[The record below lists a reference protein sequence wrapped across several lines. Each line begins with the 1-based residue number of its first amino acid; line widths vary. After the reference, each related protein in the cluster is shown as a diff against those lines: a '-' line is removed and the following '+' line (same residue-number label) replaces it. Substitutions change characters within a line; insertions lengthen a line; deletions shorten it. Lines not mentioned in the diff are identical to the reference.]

1 MLSRNGAR
9 LQSPSVVTVVNSN
22 NISACGSSSSSS
34 SSSTSSCSGQKE
46 SLVDDLDEYLSE
58 YKLQSP
64 IEPIAHYADGEL
76 EAEWLSSAGFP
87 QLTKAF
93 EEGRELSTT
102 ELTPVIA
109 GLSSDHAEAVKQRVK
124 ALNRT
129 VRGRTRNRGTKKP
142 DIRDVFRD
150 LDSSSTGTRSRSATP
165 DSLDSLPGDDA
176 WNGGPTSASTAANG
190 HLHHHHHHHHLHHH
204 NHPHIPSFVSVFD
217 GNGVVVRPTPVRGK
231 QNLRRTPSAP
241 LRGSA
246 ELFRGSHIRC
256 DIPFHNEGIELL
268 NFQRLGTIHIPRIRS
283 GSDPSCTIGPHAGQH
298 ISGTRSHTNL
308 YAGGAAGTVRRDND
322 DSGNSSSEQSP
333 PSSPPRNSLLS
344 SVENSPLR
352 SSYEPVSFESM
363 IKQTTPSAAD
373 QWQRSRSTDHDEPC
387 CDIEQIT
394 EGEQKRLQPLLW
406 LELASL
412 FDKNHVSLDKRKP
425 FKRKRKE
432 EGNVFGVSLN
442 ALVRRD
448 QQVTGEDT
456 TLVPLLLQAILHEL
470 GGRGA
475 KEEGILRVPG
485 HKQKTEALYN
495 EIEHSFYAKPEKIE
509 PLIKKAGV
517 HDLSALLKRWLR
529 ELPQPLL
536 ANDLVHLFYQ
546 TNVLPPHDQYKALAV
561 LCQLLPHENR
571 NTLRELLRFFRRV
584 VDLQEQNK
592 MSQQNV
598 ATIIAP
604 SFFPPRFVHPPDKND
619 IGAQVRMAA
628 QCCHLTNVLISMAD
642 SLWLVPQRLI
652 EQGKMTNKN
661 GQPKRQLTRK
671 GKNGNG
677 GSIISINRSATNGGD
692 FVFDTSHIHRLV
704 I

>member
-1 MLSRNGAR
+1 MLSRISGG
-9 LQSPSVVTVVNSN
+9 QPSTPPSPAT
-22 NISACGSSSSSS
+22 
-34 SSSTSSCSGQKE
+34 SSTMIMVATGSGNQHPHQKE
-46 SLVDDLDEYLSE
+46 QHQDVDDLDEYLSE
-58 YKLQSP
+58 YKLQAP
-64 IEPIAHYADGEL
+64 NEPIAHYADGEL
-76 EAEWLSSAGFP
+76 EAEWLNSAGFP

-102 ELTPVIA
+102 ELAPVIS
-109 GLSSDHAEAVKQRVK
+109 GLSSMHAEAVKQRVK

-129 VRGRTRNRGTKKP
+129 VRGRTRNRSTKKP

-150 LDSSSTGTRSRSATP
+150 QDSSSTGTRSRSATP
-165 DSLDSLPGDDA
+165 DSLDSLAGDDA
-176 WNGGPTSASTAANG
+176 WPGSVNNG
-190 HLHHHHHHHHLHHH
+190 HHHHHH
-204 NHPHIPSFVSVFD
+204 HIPSFVSVFD
-217 GNGVVVRPTPVRGK
+217 GNGVVRPTPIRGK
-231 QNLRRTPSAP
+231 QHLRRTPSAP

-256 DIPFHNEGIELL
+256 DIPIHNEGIELL

-308 YAGGAAGTVRRDND
+308 YNGSTAVGGRRDND

-373 QWQRSRSTDHDEPC
+373 QWQPESEQAREPC
-387 CDIEQIT
+387 LDIDHIS

-448 QQVTGEDT
+448 QQITGEDT
-456 TLVPLLLQAILHEL
+456 TLVPLILQAILAEL
-470 GGRGA
+470 SVRGT

-495 EIEHSFYAKPEKIE
+495 EIEHSFYCKPEKIE

-546 TNVLPPHDQYKALAV
+546 TNVLPPHDQYKALTV

-571 NTLRELLRFFRRV
+571 NTLRELLNFFRRV
-584 VDLQEQNK
+584 VDQQECNK

-628 QCCHLTNVLISMAD
+628 QCCHLTNVLITMTD

-652 EQGKMTNKN
+652 EQGKMINKN
-661 GQPKRQLTRK
+661 GQPKRLLTRK
-671 GKNGNG
+671 TKNGG
-677 GSIISINRSATNGGD
+677 SSIISINRSATNGGD
-692 FVFDTSHIHRLV
+692 FVFDTNHIHRLV

>member
-1 MLSRNGAR
+1 MLQHQHQRYHHASTSQ
-9 LQSPSVVTVVNSN
+9 L
-22 NISACGSSSSSS
+22 SSSSSIGS
-34 SSSTSSCSGQKE
+34 PMNQRDLE
-46 SLVDDLDEYLSE
+46 AELDEYLSE
-58 YKLQSP
+58 YKLQAP
-64 IEPIAHYADGEL
+64 IEPISHYEDGEL
-76 EAEWLSSAGFP
+76 EAEWLNAAGFP
-87 QLTKAF
+87 QLTRAF
-93 EEGRELSTT
+93 EEGRELSTS
-102 ELTPVIA
+102 ELSPVIA
-109 GLSSDHAEAVKQRVK
+109 TLSTAHAEAVKQRVK

-129 VRGRTRNRGTKKP
+129 VRGRTRNRGSKKP

-165 DSLDSLPGDDA
+165 DSLDSLPGDDV
-176 WNGGPTSASTAANG
+176 WNSSGSGGN
-190 HLHHHHHHHHLHHH
+190 HH
-204 NHPHIPSFVSVFD
+204 HIPSFVSVFD
-217 GNGVVVRPTPVRGK
+217 GGNGAPVARPTPIRGK
-231 QNLRRTPSAP
+231 QHLRRTPSAP

-246 ELFRGSHIRC
+246 ELFRGSHVRC

-283 GSDPSCTIGPHAGQH
+283 GSDPSCTIGTRGGQH

-308 YAGGAAGTVRRDND
+308 YNDKQSND

-333 PSSPPRNSLLS
+333 PNSPPRSSLLC

-363 IKQTTPSAAD
+363 IKQTSSPHDASHKL
-373 QWQRSRSTDHDEPC
+373 WQLQSFREPC
-387 CDIEQIT
+387 CDIDQVS
-394 EGEQKRLQPLLW
+394 EGDIKRLQPLLW

-412 FDKNHVSLDKRKP
+412 FDKNHVTLDKRKP

-448 QQVTGEDT
+448 QQITGEDT
-456 TLVPLLLQAILHEL
+456 TLVPLVLQSILSEL
-470 GGRGA
+470 RVRGA

-485 HKQKTEALYN
+485 HKQKTETFYN
-495 EIEHSFYAKPEKIE
+495 EIESNFYYKPDKVE
-509 PLIKKAGV
+509 PLFKKAGV

-571 NTLRELLRFFRRV
+571 NTLRELLCFFRLV
-584 VDLQEQNK
+584 VDFQDTNK
-592 MSQQNV
+592 MTQQNV

-604 SFFPPRFVHPPDKND
+604 SFFPPRFIHPPDKND

-628 QCCHLTNVLISMAD
+628 QCCQLTNMLITLAD
-642 SLWLVPQRLI
+642 DLWLVPTRLI
-652 EQGKMTNKN
+652 EQSRITNKN

-671 GKNGNG
+671 VKHTSSNDAN
-677 GSIISINRSATNGGD
+677 SSGD
-692 FVFDTSHIHRLV
+692 FVIDTNHIHRLV

>member
-1 MLSRNGAR
+1 MMMMGATGTY
-9 LQSPSVVTVVNSN
+9 QHHHHKD
-22 NISACGSSSSSS
+22 
-34 SSSTSSCSGQKE
+34 QHQD
-46 SLVDDLDEYLSE
+46 VDDLDEYLSE

-76 EAEWLSSAGFP
+76 EAEWLNSAGFP

-93 EEGRELSTT
+93 EEGRELSAT
-102 ELTPVIA
+102 ELAPVIS
-109 GLSSDHAEAVKQRVK
+109 GLSSMHAEAVKQRVK

-129 VRGRTRNRGTKKP
+129 VRGRTRNRSTKKP

-150 LDSSSTGTRSRSATP
+150 QDSSSTGTRSRSATP
-165 DSLDSLPGDDA
+165 DSLDSLAGDDA
-176 WNGGPTSASTAANG
+176 WHGSVNNG
-190 HLHHHHHHHHLHHH
+190 HHHH
-204 NHPHIPSFVSVFD
+204 HIPSFVSVFD
-217 GNGVVVRPTPVRGK
+217 GNGVVRPTPIRGK
-231 QNLRRTPSAP
+231 QHLRRTPSAP

-256 DIPFHNEGIELL
+256 DIPIHNEGIELL

-308 YAGGAAGTVRRDND
+308 YNGSPSVRRDND

-373 QWQRSRSTDHDEPC
+373 QWQPVSAASREPC
-387 CDIEQIT
+387 VDIDLIS

-448 QQVTGEDT
+448 QQITGEDT
-456 TLVPLLLQAILHEL
+456 TLVPLILQAILAEL
-470 GGRGA
+470 SVRGA

-495 EIEHSFYAKPEKIE
+495 EIEHSFYCKPEKIE

-546 TNVLPPHDQYKALAV
+546 TNVLPPHDQYKALTV

-571 NTLRELLRFFRRV
+571 NTLRELLNFFRRV
-584 VDLQEQNK
+584 VDLQECNK

-628 QCCHLTNVLISMAD
+628 QCCHLTNVLITMTD

-652 EQGKMTNKN
+652 EQGKMINKN

-671 GKNGNG
+671 TKNGSS
-677 GSIISINRSATNGGD
+677 SIIAINRSATNGGD
-692 FVFDTSHIHRLV
+692 FVFDTNHIHRLV

>member
-1 MLSRNGAR
+1 MLSRIGTGGGAGH
-9 LQSPSVVTVVNSN
+9 QGQQPSSAPPSPPAGSHHRGVVP
-22 NISACGSSSSSS
+22 
-34 SSSTSSCSGQKE
+34 QE
-46 SLVDDLDEYLSE
+46 VDDLDEYLSE
-58 YKLQSP
+58 YKLQAP
-64 IEPIAHYADGEL
+64 TEPIAHYADGEL
-76 EAEWLSSAGFP
+76 EAEWLNSAGFP

-93 EEGRELSTT
+93 EEGRELSAT
-102 ELTPVIA
+102 ELAPVIS
-109 GLSSDHAEAVKQRVK
+109 GLSSMHAEAVKQRVK

-129 VRGRTRNRGTKKP
+129 VRGRTRNRSTKKP

-150 LDSSSTGTRSRSATP
+150 QDSSSTGTRSRSATP

-176 WNGGPTSASTAANG
+176 WNTPPGNG
-190 HLHHHHHHHHLHHH
+190 HHH
-204 NHPHIPSFVSVFD
+204 HPHIPSFVSVFD
-217 GNGVVVRPTPVRGK
+217 GNGVVRPTPIRGK
-231 QNLRRTPSAP
+231 QHLRRTPSAP

-256 DIPFHNEGIELL
+256 DIPIHNEGIELL

-308 YAGGAAGTVRRDND
+308 YNGSAVAVRRDND

-333 PSSPPRNSLLS
+333 PSSPPRNSLLCS

-363 IKQTTPSAAD
+363 IKQTSPSAAD
-373 QWQRSRSTDHDEPC
+373 QWEQRPEAAREPC
-387 CDIEQIT
+387 LDIDQIS

-412 FDKNHVSLDKRKP
+412 FDKNHVTLDKRKP

-456 TLVPLLLQAILHEL
+456 TLVPLVLQAILAEL
-470 GGRGA
+470 AVRGA
-475 KEEGILRVPG
+475 REEGILRVPG

-495 EIEHSFYAKPEKIE
+495 EIEHNFYCKPEKID

-571 NTLRELLRFFRRV
+571 NTLRELLSFFRRV
-584 VDLQEQNK
+584 VELQDLNK
-592 MSQQNV
+592 MTQQNV

-628 QCCHLTNVLISMAD
+628 QCCHLTNVLITMSD

-652 EQGKMTNKN
+652 EQGKMINKN

-671 GKNGNG
+671 AKNGS
-677 GSIISINRSATNGGD
+677 GSIIAINRSANSGGD
-692 FVFDTSHIHRLV
+692 FVFDTNHIHRLV

>member
-1 MLSRNGAR
+1 MLSRIGGGGHQQQPSSAPP
-9 LQSPSVVTVVNSN
+9 SPPAITMAAGNHHHRVPH
-22 NISACGSSSSSS
+22 
-34 SSSTSSCSGQKE
+34 E
-46 SLVDDLDEYLSE
+46 VDDLDEYLSE
-58 YKLQSP
+58 YKLQAP

-76 EAEWLSSAGFP
+76 EAEWLNSAGFP

-93 EEGRELSTT
+93 EEGRELSAT
-102 ELTPVIA
+102 ELAPVIS
-109 GLSSDHAEAVKQRVK
+109 GLSSMHAEAVKQRVK

-129 VRGRTRNRGTKKP
+129 VRGRTRNRSTKKP

-150 LDSSSTGTRSRSATP
+150 QDSSSTGTRSRSATP

-176 WNGGPTSASTAANG
+176 WNTPTSNG
-190 HLHHHHHHHHLHHH
+190 HHHHH
-204 NHPHIPSFVSVFD
+204 HPHIPSFVSVFD
-217 GNGVVVRPTPVRGK
+217 GNGVVRPTPIRGK
-231 QNLRRTPSAP
+231 QHLRRTPSAP

-256 DIPFHNEGIELL
+256 DIPINNEGIELL

-308 YAGGAAGTVRRDND
+308 YNGTAVVRRDND

-373 QWQRSRSTDHDEPC
+373 QWQQRPETAREPC
-387 CDIEQIT
+387 LDIDQIS

-456 TLVPLLLQAILHEL
+456 TLVPLVLQAILAEL
-470 GGRGA
+470 AVRGA
-475 KEEGILRVPG
+475 REEGILRVPG

-495 EIEHSFYAKPEKIE
+495 EIEHNFYSKPEKID

-571 NTLRELLRFFRRV
+571 NTLRELLNFFRRV
-584 VDLQEQNK
+584 VELQDLNK

-628 QCCHLTNVLISMAD
+628 QCCHLTNVLITMTD

-652 EQGKMTNKN
+652 EQGKMINKN

-671 GKNGNG
+671 AKNGS

-692 FVFDTSHIHRLV
+692 FVFDTNHIHRLV

>member
-1 MLSRNGAR
+1 MLHHNRRHGPPSAAE
-9 LQSPSVVTVVNSN
+9 SPMN
-22 NISACGSSSSSS
+22 
-34 SSSTSSCSGQKE
+34 QKE
-46 SLVDDLDEYLSE
+46 LEAELDEYLSE
-58 YKLQSP
+58 YKLQAP
-64 IEPIAHYADGEL
+64 IEPISHYADGEL
-76 EAEWLSSAGFP
+76 EAEWLNAAGFP
-87 QLTKAF
+87 QLTRAF

-102 ELTPVIA
+102 ELVPVIA
-109 GLSSDHAEAVKQRVK
+109 GLSTAHAEAVKYRVK

-129 VRGRTRNRGTKKP
+129 VRGRTRNRGSKKP

-165 DSLDSLPGDDA
+165 DSLDSLPGDDS
-176 WNGGPTSASTAANG
+176 WNSPNGPSANQ
-190 HLHHHHHHHHLHHH
+190 
-204 NHPHIPSFVSVFD
+204 PHIPSFVSVFD
-217 GNGVVVRPTPVRGK
+217 GSSGAIVRPTPIRSK
-231 QNLRRTPSAP
+231 QHLRRTPSAP

-246 ELFRGSHIRC
+246 ELFRGSHVRC

-283 GSDPSCTIGPHAGQH
+283 GSDPSCTIGTHGGQH

-308 YAGGAAGTVRRDND
+308 YNDNQSND

-333 PSSPPRNSLLS
+333 PNSPPRSSLLC

-352 SSYEPVSFESM
+352 SSFEPVSFEGM
-363 IKQTTPSAAD
+363 IKQTSSSHESCHKL
-373 QWQRSRSTDHDEPC
+373 WQLQGLRESC
-387 CDIEQIT
+387 CDIDQVS
-394 EGEQKRLQPLLW
+394 EGDVKRLQPLLW

-412 FDKNHVSLDKRKP
+412 FDKNHVALDKRKP

-448 QQVTGEDT
+448 QQITGEDT
-456 TLVPLLLQAILHEL
+456 TLVPLILQAILSEL
-470 GGRGA
+470 RLRGA

-485 HKQKTEALYN
+485 HKQKTETLYN
-495 EIEHSFYAKPEKIE
+495 EIEHNFYYKPEKVE
-509 PLIKKAGV
+509 PLFKKAGV

-546 TNVLPPHDQYKALAV
+546 TNLLPPHDQYKALSV

-571 NTLRELLRFFRRV
+571 NTLRELLLFFRLV
-584 VDLQEQNK
+584 VELQESNK

-604 SFFPPRFVHPPDKND
+604 SLFPPRFIHPPDKSD

-628 QCCHLTNVLISMAD
+628 QCCHLTNVLITIAD
-642 SLWLVPQRLI
+642 ELWLVPNRLI
-652 EQGKMTNKN
+652 EQSKMINKN

-671 GKNGNG
+671 TKNFPT
-677 GSIISINRSATNGGD
+677 SSGD
-692 FVFDTSHIHRLV
+692 FVIDANHIHRLV

>member
-1 MLSRNGAR
+1 MRQPVPA
-9 LQSPSVVTVVNSN
+9 SP
-22 NISACGSSSSSS
+22 SSSSSS
-34 SSSTSSCSGQKE
+34 SSSSSGQKE
-46 SLVDDLDEYLSE
+46 PLVDDLDEYLSE

-64 IEPIAHYADGEL
+64 IEPIVHYADGEL

-102 ELTPVIA
+102 ELSPVIA
-109 GLSSDHAEAVKQRVK
+109 GLSSVHAEAVKQRVK

-129 VRGRTRNRGTKKP
+129 VRGRTRNRGAKKP

-176 WNGGPTSASTAANG
+176 WNGPSTVAN
-190 HLHHHHHHHHLHHH
+190 HHHGHHGHHH
-204 NHPHIPSFVSVFD
+204 HIPSFVSVFD
-217 GNGVVVRPTPVRGK
+217 GNGVVRPTPVRGK

-308 YAGGAAGTVRRDND
+308 YDDGGPAGAGRRDND

-333 PSSPPRNSLLS
+333 PSSPPRTSLLS
-344 SVENSPLR
+344 SVENTPLR
-352 SSYEPVSFESM
+352 SSSYEPVSFESM
-363 IKQTTPSAAD
+363 VKQTAPCAAD
-373 QWQRSRSTDHDEPC
+373 QWQRQSAGDREPS
-387 CDIEQIT
+387 CDIELIT

-456 TLVPLLLQAILHEL
+456 TLVPLLLQAILAEL
-470 GGRGA
+470 SGRGVQ
-475 KEEGILRVPG
+475 EEGILRVPG
-485 HKQKTEALYN
+485 HKQKTETLYH
-495 EIEHSFYAKPEKIE
+495 EIEHSFYAKPEKIQ
-509 PLIKKAGV
+509 PLIRKAGV

-571 NTLRELLRFFRRV
+571 NTLRELLKFFRRV
-584 VDLQEQNK
+584 VELQQQNK

-652 EQGKMTNKN
+652 EQGKTINKN

-671 GKNGNG
+671 AKNGS

-692 FVFDTSHIHRLV
+692 FVFDTNHIHRLV

>member
-1 MLSRNGAR
+1 MKFLTRK
-9 LQSPSVVTVVNSN
+9 
-22 NISACGSSSSSS
+22 
-34 SSSTSSCSGQKE
+34 KE
-46 SLVDDLDEYLSE
+46 R
-58 YKLQSP
+58 
-64 IEPIAHYADGEL
+64 
-76 EAEWLSSAGFP
+76 
-87 QLTKAF
+87 
-93 EEGRELSTT
+93 GRELSAT
-102 ELTPVIA
+102 ELAPVIS
-109 GLSSDHAEAVKQRVK
+109 GLSSMHAEAVKQRVK

-129 VRGRTRNRGTKKP
+129 VRGRTRNRSTKKP

-150 LDSSSTGTRSRSATP
+150 QDSSSTGTRSRSATP

-176 WNGGPTSASTAANG
+176 WNMTPTGNG
-190 HLHHHHHHHHLHHH
+190 HHHHHH
-204 NHPHIPSFVSVFD
+204 HPHIPSFVSVFD
-217 GNGVVVRPTPVRGK
+217 GNGVVRPTPIRGK
-231 QNLRRTPSAP
+231 QHLRRTPSAP

-256 DIPFHNEGIELL
+256 DIPIHNEGIELL

-308 YAGGAAGTVRRDND
+308 YNGAAVRRDND

-363 IKQTTPSAAD
+363 IKQTSPSAAD
-373 QWQRSRSTDHDEPC
+373 QWQQHAEREPC
-387 CDIEQIT
+387 LDIDQIS

-456 TLVPLLLQAILHEL
+456 TLVPLVLQAILAEL
-470 GGRGA
+470 AVRGA
-475 KEEGILRVPG
+475 REEGILRVPG

-495 EIEHSFYAKPEKIE
+495 EIEHNFYCKPEKID

-571 NTLRELLRFFRRV
+571 NTLRELLNFFRRV
-584 VDLQEQNK
+584 VEHQDLNK
-592 MSQQNV
+592 MTQQNV

-628 QCCHLTNVLISMAD
+628 QCCHLTNVLITMSD

-652 EQGKMTNKN
+652 EQGKMINKN

-671 GKNGNG
+671 AKNGS

-692 FVFDTSHIHRLV
+692 FVFDTNHIHRLV

>member
-1 MLSRNGAR
+1 MLHHHR
-9 LQSPSVVTVVNSN
+9 LHASSSQL
-22 NISACGSSSSSS
+22 SSSSSVGS
-34 SSSTSSCSGQKE
+34 PMNHKDLE
-46 SLVDDLDEYLSE
+46 AELDEYLSE
-58 YKLQSP
+58 YKLQGP
-64 IEPIAHYADGEL
+64 IEPISHYADGEL
-76 EAEWLSSAGFP
+76 EAEWLNSAGFP
-87 QLTKAF
+87 QLTRAF
-93 EEGRELSTT
+93 EEGRELSTS
-102 ELTPVIA
+102 ELVPVIA
-109 GLSSDHAEAVKQRVK
+109 GLSTAHAEAVKHRVK

-129 VRGRTRNRGTKKP
+129 VRGRTRNRGSKKP

-165 DSLDSLPGDDA
+165 DSLDSLPGDDS
-176 WNGGPTSASTAANG
+176 WNNG
-190 HLHHHHHHHHLHHH
+190 TTNNNHHHHHH
-204 NHPHIPSFVSVFD
+204 HPHIPSFVSVFD
-217 GNGVVVRPTPVRGK
+217 GGNGVVRPTPIRGK

-246 ELFRGSHIRC
+246 ELFRGSHVRC

-283 GSDPSCTIGPHAGQH
+283 GSDPSCTIGTHGGQH

-308 YAGGAAGTVRRDND
+308 YNDNQSNE

-333 PSSPPRNSLLS
+333 PNSPPRSSLLC

-363 IKQTTPSAAD
+363 IKQTSTPHESSHKL
-373 QWQRSRSTDHDEPC
+373 WQLQGLHESC
-387 CDIEQIT
+387 CDIDNVS
-394 EGEQKRLQPLLW
+394 EGDFKRLQPLLW

-412 FDKNHVSLDKRKP
+412 FDKNHVALDKRKP

-448 QQVTGEDT
+448 QQITGEDT
-456 TLVPLLLQAILHEL
+456 TLVPLILQAILSEL
-470 GGRGA
+470 RLRGA

-485 HKQKTEALYN
+485 HKQKTETLYN
-495 EIEHSFYAKPEKIE
+495 EIEHNFYYKPEKVE

-546 TNVLPPHDQYKALAV
+546 TNVLPPRDQYKALAV

-571 NTLRELLRFFRRV
+571 NTLRELLTFFRLV
-584 VDLQEQNK
+584 VNLQDTNK

-604 SFFPPRFVHPPDKND
+604 SLFPPRFIHPPDKNN

-628 QCCHLTNVLISMAD
+628 QCCHLTSVLISIAD
-642 SLWLVPQRLI
+642 ELWRVPTRLI
-652 EQGKMTNKN
+652 DQSKMINKN

-671 GKNGNG
+671 AKNPPSSN
-677 GSIISINRSATNGGD
+677 GD
-692 FVFDTSHIHRLV
+692 FVIDTNHIHRLV

>member
-1 MLSRNGAR
+1 MYHQQRHHASSSQL
-9 LQSPSVVTVVNSN
+9 
-22 NISACGSSSSSS
+22 SSSSSIS
-34 SSSTSSCSGQKE
+34 SPMNHKDLE
-46 SLVDDLDEYLSE
+46 AELDEYLSE
-58 YKLQSP
+58 YKLQAP
-64 IEPIAHYADGEL
+64 IEPISHYADGEL
-76 EAEWLSSAGFP
+76 EAEWLNAAGFP
-87 QLTKAF
+87 QLTRAF
-93 EEGRELSTT
+93 EEGRELSTV
-102 ELTPVIA
+102 ELAPVIA
-109 GLSSDHAEAVKQRVK
+109 GLSTAHAEAVKQRVK

-129 VRGRTRNRGTKKP
+129 VRGRTRNRGSKKP

-165 DSLDSLPGDDA
+165 DSLDSLPGDDS
-176 WNGGPTSASTAANG
+176 WNNSGTNG
-190 HLHHHHHHHHLHHH
+190 NLHHHH
-204 NHPHIPSFVSVFD
+204 HIPSFVSVFD
-217 GNGVVVRPTPVRGK
+217 GGSGAVVRPTPIRGK

-246 ELFRGSHIRC
+246 ELFRGSHVRC
-256 DIPFHNEGIELL
+256 DIPFHNAEGIELL

-283 GSDPSCTIGPHAGQH
+283 GSDPSCTIGTRGGQH

-308 YAGGAAGTVRRDND
+308 YNDNQSND

-333 PSSPPRNSLLS
+333 PNSPPRSSLLC
-344 SVENSPLR
+344 SVENS

-363 IKQTTPSAAD
+363 IKQTSTPHHESSTAAGKM
-373 QWQRSRSTDHDEPC
+373 WNLREPC
-387 CDIEQIT
+387 CDIDT
-394 EGEQKRLQPLLW
+394 VSEGDVKRLQPLLW

-412 FDKNHVSLDKRKP
+412 FDNNHVALDKRKP

-448 QQVTGEDT
+448 QQITGEDT
-456 TLVPLLLQAILHEL
+456 TLVPLILQAILSEL
-470 GGRGA
+470 RLRGA

-485 HKQKTEALYN
+485 HKQKTEAICN
-495 EIEHSFYAKPEKIE
+495 EIEHNFYYKPEKIE
-509 PLIKKAGV
+509 PLFKKAGV

-546 TNVLPPHDQYKALAV
+546 TNVLPPNDQYKALAV

-571 NTLRELLRFFRRV
+571 NTLRELLSFFRLV
-584 VDLQEQNK
+584 VELQDTNK

-604 SFFPPRFVHPPDKND
+604 SFFPPRFIHPPDKND

-628 QCCHLTNVLISMAD
+628 QCCHLTNVLITIAD
-642 SLWLVPQRLI
+642 DLWLVPTRLI
-652 EQGKMTNKN
+652 EQSKMINKN

-671 GKNGNG
+671 TKNPTSG
-677 GSIISINRSATNGGD
+677 GGD
-692 FVFDTSHIHRLV
+692 FVIDTNHIHRLV

>member
-1 MLSRNGAR
+1 MLQHRHNASTSQ
-9 LQSPSVVTVVNSN
+9 L
-22 NISACGSSSSSS
+22 SSSSSIGS
-34 SSSTSSCSGQKE
+34 MMNHRDLE
-46 SLVDDLDEYLSE
+46 AELDEYLSE
-58 YKLQSP
+58 YKLQAP
-64 IEPIAHYADGEL
+64 TEPISHYADGEL
-76 EAEWLSSAGFP
+76 EAEWLNAAGFP
-87 QLTKAF
+87 QLTRAF

-102 ELTPVIA
+102 ELAPVIA
-109 GLSSDHAEAVKQRVK
+109 SLSVAHAEAVKQRVK

-129 VRGRTRNRGTKKP
+129 VRGRTRNRGSKKP

-165 DSLDSLPGDDA
+165 DSLDSLPGDES
-176 WNGGPTSASTAANG
+176 WNSNG
-190 HLHHHHHHHHLHHH
+190 TNGTHHHH
-204 NHPHIPSFVSVFD
+204 HIPSFVSVFD
-217 GNGVVVRPTPVRGK
+217 GGNGPVVRPTPVRGK

-246 ELFRGSHIRC
+246 ELFRGTHVRC

-308 YAGGAAGTVRRDND
+308 YNGNQSND

-333 PSSPPRNSLLS
+333 PSSPPRSSLLC

-352 SSYEPVSFESM
+352 STSYEPISFESM
-363 IKQTTPSAAD
+363 VKQTSTPTEACHKL
-373 QWQRSRSTDHDEPC
+373 WQSLRESC
-387 CDIEQIT
+387 CDIDQVS
-394 EGEQKRLQPLLW
+394 EGDLKRLQPLLW
-406 LELASL
+406 LELASI
-412 FDKNHVSLDKRKP
+412 FDKNHVTLDKRKP

-448 QQVTGEDT
+448 QQITGEDT
-456 TLVPLLLQAILHEL
+456 TLVPLILQAILSQL
-470 GGRGA
+470 RLRGA
-475 KEEGILRVPG
+475 REEGILRVPG
-485 HKQKTEALYN
+485 HKQKTETLYN
-495 EIEHSFYAKPEKIE
+495 EIEQSFYYKPEKVE
-509 PLIKKAGV
+509 PLFKKAGV

-546 TNVLPPHDQYKALAV
+546 TNVLPPHDQYRALAV

-571 NTLRELLRFFRRV
+571 NTLRELLNFFRLV
-584 VDLQEQNK
+584 VDLQDSNK
-592 MSQQNV
+592 MTQQNV

-604 SFFPPRFVHPPDKND
+604 SFFPPRFIHPPDKSN

-628 QCCHLTNVLISMAD
+628 QCCHLTNVLITLAD
-642 SLWLVPQRLI
+642 SLWLVPNRLI
-652 EQGKMTNKN
+652 DQSKMINKN

-671 GKNGNG
+671 AKNLP
-677 GSIISINRSATNGGD
+677 TNSSD
-692 FVFDTSHIHRLV
+692 FVIDTNHIHRLV

>member
-1 MLSRNGAR
+1 MLSRIGGGH
-9 LQSPSVVTVVNSN
+9 QVQQ
-22 NISACGSSSSSS
+22 SSSAPPSPLAITMASNHHKVS
-34 SSSTSSCSGQKE
+34 HE
-46 SLVDDLDEYLSE
+46 VDDLNEYLSE
-58 YKLQSP
+58 YKLQAP
-64 IEPIAHYADGEL
+64 IEPITHYADGEL
-76 EAEWLSSAGFP
+76 EAEWLNSAGFS

-93 EEGRELSTT
+93 EDGRELSAT
-102 ELTPVIA
+102 ELAPVIS
-109 GLSSDHAEAVKQRVK
+109 GLSNTHAEAVKQRVK

-129 VRGRTRNRGTKKP
+129 VRGHTRNRSTKKP

-150 LDSSSTGTRSRSATP
+150 QDSFSTGTRSRSATP
-165 DSLDSLPGDDA
+165 DSLDSLPGDDT
-176 WNGGPTSASTAANG
+176 WNTPSR
-190 HLHHHHHHHHLHHH
+190 
-204 NHPHIPSFVSVFD
+204 NHPHIPRFVSVFE
-217 GNGVVVRPTPVRGK
+217 GYGVVRPTPIRGK

-256 DIPFHNEGIELL
+256 DIPIHNEGIELL

-308 YAGGAAGTVRRDND
+308 YNGTSVVRRDND

-363 IKQTTPSAAD
+363 IKQTIPSATD
-373 QWQRSRSTDHDEPC
+373 QWQQLPESSREPC
-387 CDIEQIT
+387 LDINEIS

-456 TLVPLLLQAILHEL
+456 ALVPLVLQAILAEL
-470 GGRGA
+470 GVRGA

-485 HKQKTEALYN
+485 HKQKIEALYH
-495 EIEHSFYAKPEKIE
+495 EIEHNFYCKLEKIN

-571 NTLRELLRFFRRV
+571 NTMRELLRFFRRV
-584 VDLQEQNK
+584 VEFQELNK

-628 QCCHLTNVLISMAD
+628 QCCHLTNVLITMTD
-642 SLWLVPQRLI
+642 SLWLVPERLI
-652 EQGKMTNKN
+652 EQGKMINKN

-671 GKNGNG
+671 TKNGNVV
-677 GSIISINRSATNGGD
+677 SVNRSDTTNDGD
-692 FVFDTSHIHRLV
+692 FVFDTNHIHRLV

>member
-1 MLSRNGAR
+1 MLSRIGGGSGHHHQGQQPSSAPP
-9 LQSPSVVTVVNSN
+9 SPQAVTMT
-22 NISACGSSSSSS
+22 GSQHHQHKDSH
-34 SSSTSSCSGQKE
+34 E
-46 SLVDDLDEYLSE
+46 VDDLDEYLSE
-58 YKLQSP
+58 YKLQAP

-76 EAEWLSSAGFP
+76 EAEWLASAGFP

-93 EEGRELSTT
+93 EEGRELSAT
-102 ELTPVIA
+102 ELAPVIS
-109 GLSSDHAEAVKQRVK
+109 GLSSVHAEAVKQRVK

-129 VRGRTRNRGTKKP
+129 VRGRTRNRSTKKP

-150 LDSSSTGTRSRSATP
+150 QDSSSTGTRSRSATP

-176 WNGGPTSASTAANG
+176 WNGSNGNG
-190 HLHHHHHHHHLHHH
+190 HH
-204 NHPHIPSFVSVFD
+204 HPHIPSFVSVFD
-217 GNGVVVRPTPVRGK
+217 GNGVVRPTPIRGK
-231 QNLRRTPSAP
+231 QHLRRTPSAP

-256 DIPFHNEGIELL
+256 DIPIHNEGIELL

-308 YAGGAAGTVRRDND
+308 YNGTPVVRRDND

-333 PSSPPRNSLLS
+333 PSSPPRNSLLG

-373 QWQRSRSTDHDEPC
+373 QWQPALEASREPC
-387 CDIEQIT
+387 LDIDQIS

-456 TLVPLLLQAILHEL
+456 TLVPRVLQAILSEL
-470 GGRGA
+470 VARGA

-495 EIEHSFYAKPEKIE
+495 EIEHSFYCKPEKIE

-571 NTLRELLRFFRRV
+571 NTLRELLNFFRRV
-584 VDLQEQNK
+584 VELQDLNK
-592 MSQQNV
+592 MSQHNV

-619 IGAQVRMAA
+619 IAAQVRMAA
-628 QCCHLTNVLISMAD
+628 KCCNLTNVLITMTD
-642 SLWLVPQRLI
+642 SLWMVPQRLI
-652 EQGKMTNKN
+652 EQGKLINKN

-671 GKNGNG
+671 LKNGT
-677 GSIISINRSATNGGD
+677 GSIISIHRSATNGGD
-692 FVFDTSHIHRLV
+692 FVFDTNHIHRLV

>member
-1 MLSRNGAR
+1 
-9 LQSPSVVTVVNSN
+9 P
-22 NISACGSSSSSS
+22 
-34 SSSTSSCSGQKE
+34 
-46 SLVDDLDEYLSE
+46 
-58 YKLQSP
+58 
-64 IEPIAHYADGEL
+64 DGEL
-76 EAEWLSSAGFP
+76 EAEWLNSAGFP

-93 EEGRELSTT
+93 EEGRELSAT
-102 ELTPVIA
+102 ELAPVIS
-109 GLSSDHAEAVKQRVK
+109 GLSSMHAEAVKQRVK

-129 VRGRTRNRGTKKP
+129 VRGRTRNRSTKKP

-150 LDSSSTGTRSRSATP
+150 QDSSSTGTRSRSATP

-176 WNGGPTSASTAANG
+176 WNTPSSNG
-190 HLHHHHHHHHLHHH
+190 HHV
-204 NHPHIPSFVSVFD
+204 HIPSFVSVFE
-217 GNGVVVRPTPVRGK
+217 GYGVVRPTPIRGK
-231 QNLRRTPSAP
+231 QHLRRTPSAP

-256 DIPFHNEGIELL
+256 DIPINNEGIELL

-283 GSDPSCTIGPHAGQH
+283 GSDPSCTVGPHAGQY

-308 YAGGAAGTVRRDND
+308 YNGASVARRDND

-363 IKQTTPSAAD
+363 IKQTTPSPAD
-373 QWQRSRSTDHDEPC
+373 QWQQLPETAREPC
-387 CDIEQIT
+387 LDIDQISD
-394 EGEQKRLQPLLW
+394 GEQKRLQPLLW

-456 TLVPLLLQAILHEL
+456 TLVPLVLQAILAEL
-470 GGRGA
+470 AVRGA
-475 KEEGILRVPG
+475 REEGILRVPG

-495 EIEHSFYAKPEKIE
+495 EIEQNFYCKPEKIE

-571 NTLRELLRFFRRV
+571 NTLRELLNFFRRV
-584 VDLQEQNK
+584 VQLQNLNK
-592 MSQQNV
+592 MTQQN
-598 ATIIAP
+598 
-604 SFFPPRFVHPPDKND
+604 SD

-628 QCCHLTNVLISMAD
+628 QCCHLTNVLITMTD

-652 EQGKMTNKN
+652 EQGKMINKN

-671 GKNGNG
+671 AKNGS
-677 GSIISINRSATNGGD
+677 GSVISINRSATNGGD
-692 FVFDTSHIHRLV
+692 FLFDTNHIHRLV

>member
-1 MLSRNGAR
+1 MLHHRHHASSSQ
-9 LQSPSVVTVVNSN
+9 L
-22 NISACGSSSSSS
+22 SSSSSVGS
-34 SSSTSSCSGQKE
+34 PMNHKDLE
-46 SLVDDLDEYLSE
+46 AELDEYLSE
-58 YKLQSP
+58 YKLQAP
-64 IEPIAHYADGEL
+64 EPISHYADGEL
-76 EAEWLSSAGFP
+76 EAEWLNAAGFP
-87 QLTKAF
+87 QLTRAF

-102 ELTPVIA
+102 ELVPVIA
-109 GLSSDHAEAVKQRVK
+109 SLSTAHAEAVKQRVK

-129 VRGRTRNRGTKKP
+129 VRGRTRNRGSKKP

-165 DSLDSLPGDDA
+165 DSLDSLPGDES
-176 WNGGPTSASTAANG
+176 WNSNAT
-190 HLHHHHHHHHLHHH
+190 HHHH
-204 NHPHIPSFVSVFD
+204 IPRFVSVFD
-217 GNGVVVRPTPVRGK
+217 GGNGAVVRPTPIRGK

-246 ELFRGSHIRC
+246 ELFRGTHVRC

-283 GSDPSCTIGPHAGQH
+283 GSDPSCTIGTRGGQH

-308 YAGGAAGTVRRDND
+308 FNGNQSND

-333 PSSPPRNSLLS
+333 PNSPPRSSLLC

-352 SSYEPVSFESM
+352 SSYEPISFESM
-363 IKQTTPSAAD
+363 VKQTSTPHESTHKL
-373 QWQRSRSTDHDEPC
+373 WQLQNLRESF
-387 CDIEQIT
+387 CDIDQVSECDL
-394 EGEQKRLQPLLW
+394 KRLQPLLW

-412 FDKNHVSLDKRKP
+412 FDKNHVTLDKRKP

-448 QQVTGEDT
+448 QQITGEDT
-456 TLVPLLLQAILHEL
+456 TLVPLILQAILSQL
-470 GGRGA
+470 RLRGA
-475 KEEGILRVPG
+475 REEGILRVPG
-485 HKQKTEALYN
+485 HKQKTETLYN
-495 EIEHSFYAKPEKIE
+495 EIEHSFYYKPEKVE
-509 PLIKKAGV
+509 PLFKKAGV

-571 NTLRELLRFFRRV
+571 NTLRELLTFFRLV
-584 VDLQEQNK
+584 VDLQDSNK

-604 SFFPPRFVHPPDKND
+604 SLFPPRFVHPPDKND

-628 QCCHLTNVLISMAD
+628 QCCHLTNVLITLAD
-642 SLWLVPQRLI
+642 ALWLVPSRLI
-652 EQGKMTNKN
+652 EQSKMINKN

-671 GKNGNG
+671 TKNPPAN
-677 GSIISINRSATNGGD
+677 SSD
-692 FVFDTSHIHRLV
+692 FVIDTNHIHRLV

>member
-1 MLSRNGAR
+1 MNHKDLEA
-9 LQSPSVVTVVNSN
+9 
-22 NISACGSSSSSS
+22 
-34 SSSTSSCSGQKE
+34 E
-46 SLVDDLDEYLSE
+46 LDEYLSE
-58 YKLQSP
+58 YKLQAP

-76 EAEWLSSAGFP
+76 EAEWLNAAGFP
-87 QLTKAF
+87 QLTRAF
-93 EEGRELSTT
+93 EEGRELSTA
-102 ELTPVIA
+102 ELSPVIV
-109 GLSSDHAEAVKQRVK
+109 GLSTAHAEAVKQRVK

-129 VRGRTRNRGTKKP
+129 VRGRTRNRGSKKP

-165 DSLDSLPGDDA
+165 DSLDSLPGDDS
-176 WNGGPTSASTAANG
+176 WNSSNG
-190 HLHHHHHHHHLHHH
+190 TNGNHH
-204 NHPHIPSFVSVFD
+204 HIPSFVSVFD
-217 GNGVVVRPTPVRGK
+217 GNGANVVRPTPIRSK
-231 QNLRRTPSAP
+231 QHLRRTPSAP

-246 ELFRGSHIRC
+246 ELFRGSHVRC

-283 GSDPSCTIGPHAGQH
+283 GSDPSCTIGTRGGQH

-308 YAGGAAGTVRRDND
+308 YNDNQSND

-333 PSSPPRNSLLS
+333 PNSPPRSSLLC

-363 IKQTTPSAAD
+363 IKQTSTPHASSHKL
-373 QWQRSRSTDHDEPC
+373 WQLQSIREPC
-387 CDIEQIT
+387 CDIDQVS
-394 EGEQKRLQPLLW
+394 EGDIKRLQPLLW

-412 FDKNHVSLDKRKP
+412 FDKNHVALDKRKP

-448 QQVTGEDT
+448 QQITGEDT
-456 TLVPLLLQAILHEL
+456 TLVPLILQAILSEL
-470 GGRGA
+470 RLRGA

-485 HKQKTEALYN
+485 HKQKTETLYN
-495 EIEHSFYAKPEKIE
+495 EIEHNFYYKPEKVE

-546 TNVLPPHDQYKALAV
+546 TNVLPPNDQYKALAV

-571 NTLRELLRFFRRV
+571 NTLRELLTFFRLV
-584 VDLQEQNK
+584 VDLQDSNK
-592 MSQQNV
+592 MCQQNV

-604 SFFPPRFVHPPDKND
+604 SFFPPRFIHPPDKSD

-628 QCCHLTNVLISMAD
+628 QCCHLTNVLITITD
-642 SLWLVPQRLI
+642 DLWLVPTRLI
-652 EQGKMTNKN
+652 EQSKMINKN

-671 GKNGNG
+671 TKNPTTSN
-677 GSIISINRSATNGGD
+677 GD
-692 FVFDTSHIHRLV
+692 FVIDTNHIHRLV

>member
-1 MLSRNGAR
+1 MNHKDLEA
-9 LQSPSVVTVVNSN
+9 
-22 NISACGSSSSSS
+22 
-34 SSSTSSCSGQKE
+34 E
-46 SLVDDLDEYLSE
+46 LDEYLSE
-58 YKLQSP
+58 YKLQAP
-64 IEPIAHYADGEL
+64 IEPISHYADGEL
-76 EAEWLSSAGFP
+76 EAEWLNAAGFP
-87 QLTKAF
+87 QLTRAF

-102 ELTPVIA
+102 ELAPVIA
-109 GLSSDHAEAVKQRVK
+109 SLSTAHAEAVKQRVK

-129 VRGRTRNRGTKKP
+129 VRGRTRNRGSKKP

-165 DSLDSLPGDDA
+165 DSLDSLPGDDS
-176 WNGGPTSASTAANG
+176 WNNSTG
-190 HLHHHHHHHHLHHH
+190 HHHHHHHHNGSH
-204 NHPHIPSFVSVFD
+204 HPHIPSFVSVFD
-217 GNGVVVRPTPVRGK
+217 GGSGGAVVRPTPIRGK

-246 ELFRGSHIRC
+246 ELFRGSHVRC
-256 DIPFHNEGIELL
+256 DIPFHNAEGIELL

-283 GSDPSCTIGPHAGQH
+283 GSDPSCTIGTRGGQH

-308 YAGGAAGTVRRDND
+308 YNDNQSND

-333 PSSPPRNSLLS
+333 PSSPPRSSLLC
-344 SVENSPLR
+344 SVENS

-363 IKQTTPSAAD
+363 IKQTSTPLHDPSSA
-373 QWQRSRSTDHDEPC
+373 QKLWNLREPC
-387 CDIEQIT
+387 CDIDQVS
-394 EGEQKRLQPLLW
+394 EGDVKRLQPLLW

-412 FDKNHVSLDKRKP
+412 FDNNHVALDKRKP

-448 QQVTGEDT
+448 QQITGEDT
-456 TLVPLLLQAILHEL
+456 TLVPLILQAILSEL
-470 GGRGA
+470 RLRGA

-485 HKQKTEALYN
+485 HKQKTEAFYN
-495 EIEHSFYAKPEKIE
+495 EIEHNFYYKPEKIE
-509 PLIKKAGV
+509 PLFKKAGV

-546 TNVLPPHDQYKALAV
+546 TNVLPPNDQYKALAV

-571 NTLRELLRFFRRV
+571 NTLRELLSFFRLV
-584 VDLQEQNK
+584 VERQDTNK

-604 SFFPPRFVHPPDKND
+604 SLFPPRFIHPPDKND

-628 QCCHLTNVLISMAD
+628 QCCHLTNVLITIAD
-642 SLWLVPQRLI
+642 DLWLVPTRLI
-652 EQGKMTNKN
+652 EQSKMINKN

-671 GKNGNG
+671 TKNPASS
-677 GSIISINRSATNGGD
+677 GSGD
-692 FVFDTSHIHRLV
+692 FVIDTNHIHRLV

>member
-1 MLSRNGAR
+1 MLSRIGGGHQVQ
-9 LQSPSVVTVVNSN
+9 QSPSVPPSPPPITMTHHGVPH
-22 NISACGSSSSSS
+22 
-34 SSSTSSCSGQKE
+34 E
-46 SLVDDLDEYLSE
+46 VDDLDEYLSE
-58 YKLQSP
+58 YKLQVP

-76 EAEWLSSAGFP
+76 EAEWLNSAGFP

-93 EEGRELSTT
+93 EEGRELSVT
-102 ELTPVIA
+102 ELAPVIS
-109 GLSSDHAEAVKQRVK
+109 GLSSTHAEAVKQRVN

-129 VRGRTRNRGTKKP
+129 VRGRSRHRSTKKP
-142 DIRDVFRD
+142 DIRNVFRD
-150 LDSSSTGTRSRSATP
+150 QDASSTGTRSRSATP

-176 WNGGPTSASTAANG
+176 WNTPSSNG
-190 HLHHHHHHHHLHHH
+190 H
-204 NHPHIPSFVSVFD
+204 HPHIPRFVSVFD
-217 GNGVVVRPTPVRGK
+217 GNGVVRPTPIRGK
-231 QNLRRTPSAP
+231 QHLRRTPSAP

-256 DIPFHNEGIELL
+256 DIPIHNEGIELL

-308 YAGGAAGTVRRDND
+308 YNGTSVVRRDND

-333 PSSPPRNSLLS
+333 PSSPPRKSLLS

-352 SSYEPVSFESM
+352 TSFEPVSFESM
-363 IKQTTPSAAD
+363 IKQTTPSVGE
-373 QWQRSRSTDHDEPC
+373 QWQQQPESAREPC
-387 CDIEQIT
+387 LDIDQIS

-448 QQVTGEDT
+448 QQITGEDT
-456 TLVPLLLQAILHEL
+456 TLVPLVLQAILAEL
-470 GGRGA
+470 AVRGA
-475 KEEGILRVPG
+475 REEGILRVPG

-495 EIEHSFYAKPEKIE
+495 EIEHHFYCKPEKIE
-509 PLIKKAGV
+509 PLIKKAAV

-529 ELPQPLL
+529 ELSQPLL

-571 NTLRELLRFFRRV
+571 NTLRELLNFFRRV
-584 VDLQEQNK
+584 VEFQELNK

-604 SFFPPRFVHPPDKND
+604 SFFPPRFVHPPNKND

-628 QCCHLTNVLISMAD
+628 QCFHLTNVLITMTD

-652 EQGKMTNKN
+652 EQGKVTNKN

-671 GKNGNG
+671 AKNGSGN
-677 GSIISINRSATNGGD
+677 IISINQSATSGGD
-692 FVFDTSHIHRLV
+692 FVFDTNHIHRLV